1 MGTLIAGAIANCFYY
16 FFSYALGDGLCS
28 TWVASSTITLLGSFY
43 SRLVFYLMIL
53 LDVFLKICRTR
64 SLTITLLLLLITF
77 SDLPACFTMSDLIA
91 LLNVFSCWS
100 NCSISALCFYP
111 SLILFEDADFVVDGY
126 SHGLTIPSLSY
137 LLISVD
143 IPVGLLPVFRVT
155 WPITGVYSP
164 FELTKKCS
172 EFRCVSTCEVKFWF
186 YCCWLPLA
194 GDPSVINLEEW
205 PTGIRS
211 APLFFLSILR
221 PVSAFWDAPTGSLS
235 MYLAWDF
242 LLLI

>member
-1 MGTLIAGAIANCFYY
+1 MANYFVYVFY
-16 FFSYALGDGLCS
+16 YALGDGLCS
-28 TWVASSTITLLGSFY
+28 TWVASSTITLLGSVWSRFCFY
-43 SRLVFYLMIL
+43 FMIL
-53 LDVFLKICRTR
+53 IDVYLNICRTR
-64 SLTITLLLLLITF
+64 SLTMTLLLLLITF
-77 SDLPACFTMSDLIA
+77 SDLPACLTMSDLIA

-111 SLILFEDADFVVDGY
+111 SLILFEDVDFVVDG
-126 SHGLTIPSLSY
+126 SLSY

-143 IPVGLLPVFRVT
+143 IPAGLLPVFRVT

-194 GDPSVINLEEW
+194 GDPSVIYFDEW

-221 PVSAFWDAPTGSLS
+221 PVSAFWDAPTGNLS